1 MDNINVGRSSKGRR
15 IIPPLTYWTGKIWRF
30 NFYIY
35 IYKIIKILKNII
47 TKKYLFIFISLPLL
61 GERIIM
67 KDNNPVYKPGT
78 IQDNNNRINNSLEV
92 LKLLIILN

>member
-30 NFYIY
+30 NLY
-35 IYKIIKILKNII
+35 IYKN
-47 TKKYLFIFISLPLL
+47 TKKYLFIFISLLLL

-92 LKLLIILN
+92 LKLLIIPD